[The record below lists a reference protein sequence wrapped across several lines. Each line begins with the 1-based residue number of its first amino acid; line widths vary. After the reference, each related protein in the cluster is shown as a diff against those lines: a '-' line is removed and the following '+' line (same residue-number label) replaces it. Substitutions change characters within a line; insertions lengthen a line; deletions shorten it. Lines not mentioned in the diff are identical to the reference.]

1 MVVIMT
7 SQTPIVDIPEV
18 TDQQREWQVTLH
30 LYVYMHV
37 QSWGDERETRHILT
51 QHRVNLRVLAGEPE
65 QIKHGAAEIP
75 IIQTKTGSIKS
86 WSLM

>member
-30 LYVYMHV
+30 LYVIKQCV
-37 QSWGDERETRHILT
+37 QVWGKQLHMLPFYL
-51 QHRVNLRVLAGEPE
+51 VVGEL
-65 QIKHGAAEIP
+65 QGD
-75 IIQTKTGSIKS
+75 G
-86 WSLM
+86 